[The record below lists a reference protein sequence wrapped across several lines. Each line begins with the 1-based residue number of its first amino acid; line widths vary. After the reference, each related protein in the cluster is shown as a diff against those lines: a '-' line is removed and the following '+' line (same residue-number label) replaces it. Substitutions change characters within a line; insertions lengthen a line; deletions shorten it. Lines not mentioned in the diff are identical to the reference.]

1 MKVNSLHNTLHSPV
15 TVWLPMWQ
23 DNKNDHTH
31 NLLNL
36 LNAFVNVQLHI
47 LGDPPKCSTGEC
59 YSDKGERNLV
69 FLMPSQPW
77 WLYQSVRQKYML
89 PDWNIANKPRALYVP
104 WEEHLIYRLR
114 TNTSNYLTTLPNVRP
129 AQMVPTSFPGV
140 IRALPPTFIFFIALQ
155 GHLFQTS
162 SKAKH
167 KHEKK
172 TDENTDLIKTFGNL
186 LENDGCLKVTLTRR
200 RAGGHSLDL
209 MPVSEAKV
217 TSLSATLPGL
227 RLSWISGIQAHWREA
242 VLTHFFFLLKE
253 HPRSCYC
260 ICWQPSPNQV
270 YSIPPSSLLILC

>member
-1 MKVNSLHNTLHSPV
+1 
-15 TVWLPMWQ
+15 MWQ

-36 LNAFVNVQLHI
+36 LNAFVNVQLHM

-114 TNTSNYLTTLPNVRP
+114 TNTSNYLTTLPNERP

-155 GHLFQTS
+155 GHLFQTP

-172 TDENTDLIKTFGNL
+172 KQMKILTSSRRLAISLKTMAA
-186 LENDGCLKVTLTRR
+186 LK
-200 RAGGHSLDL
+200 
-209 MPVSEAKV
+209 
-217 TSLSATLPGL
+217 SLSLGEELVATAWIWCLWARQKL
-227 RLSWISGIQAHWREA
+227 RHCQPHFLDSGYHELVAYKPIGEKQ
-242 VLTHFFFLLKE
+242 F
-253 HPRSCYC
+253 
-260 ICWQPSPNQV
+260 
-270 YSIPPSSLLILC
+270 